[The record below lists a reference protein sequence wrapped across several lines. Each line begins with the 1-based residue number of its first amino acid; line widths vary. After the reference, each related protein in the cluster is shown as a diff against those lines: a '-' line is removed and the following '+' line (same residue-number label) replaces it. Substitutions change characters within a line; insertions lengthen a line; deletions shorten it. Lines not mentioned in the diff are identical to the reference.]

1 MTAVLAAGGLGKRYG
16 RHWAL
21 RDCNL
26 AVPEGRVVGLVGPNG
41 AGKTTFLHLAV
52 GLLAPT
58 AGTVTVLDRR
68 PGDSPAALARRFRR
82 TGHAGV
88 HEADCCEAPS
98 DGRLAHPG
106 WDGELAAQRIGQLG
120 LDLVSVIMSSHLVTD
135 LERVCDYLIVLIASR
150 VQVAG
155 DVNELPAD
163 WAPPRPRHAAG
174 QPGHYP
180 GQPHRQADHAA
191 DACDGRRGPLADDHP
206 RNAIATARDD
216 QGWGPPAEIPC
227 RLFAEPMSRIEALVP
242 AQIILFGEA
251 FGRVSDLWGRTVDA
265 TDRLP

>member
-98 DGRLAHPG
+98 DGPG
-106 WDGELAAQRIGQLG
+106 SPGLG
-120 LDLVSVIMSSHLVTD
+120 
-135 LERVCDYLIVLIASR
+135 RRASR
-150 VQVAG
+150 
-155 DVNELPAD
+155 PAD
-163 WAPPRPRHAAG
+163 RAARP
-174 QPGHYP
+174 
-180 GQPHRQADHAA
+180 
-191 DACDGRRGPLADDHP
+191 
-206 RNAIATARDD
+206 
-216 QGWGPPAEIPC
+216 
-227 RLFAEPMSRIEALVP
+227 
-242 AQIILFGEA
+242 
-251 FGRVSDLWGRTVDA
+251 
-265 TDRLP
+265 